1 MPDQIKELEDIAE
14 VISIAIARE
23 QSSIEFYSIAYD
35 KAVSEAAKKIF
46 AMFLEQENGHEANL
60 RAQLHELRSEI
71 AAERLKKDK
80 TGKTQQLS

>member
-35 KAVSEAAKKIF
+35 
-46 AMFLEQENGHEANL
+46 
-60 RAQLHELRSEI
+60 
-71 AAERLKKDK
+71 
-80 TGKTQQLS
+80 

>member
-1 MPDQIKELEDIAE
+1 MADQIKELEDIAE

-35 KAVSEAAKKIF
+35 RAVSEKAKGIF
-46 AMFLEQENGHEANL
+46 ALFLEQENGHEANL

-80 TGKTQQLS
+80 TGRTQQPS